1 MYVVTY
7 YPMPCG
13 MGAIIERGH
22 NMAITIRKNNNISKS
37 VADLTTASELEKSMR
52 GLVNNQAR
60 EYVKTGMAVKNSQKT
75 VDGNIRHNCDV
86 DPFRGLALPMT
97 SPKDI
102 FNFLGNDGF
111 CIREDMFTPESVN
124 KDPLSV
130 MTFIK
135 DGKKIYIL
143 QNTFCNTLKQ
153 LITRYTTLSDRKELN
168 IDNRIDAFCTDVW
181 FDCVVCLGG
190 PHANETLNE
199 LEVRAW
205 VNKTLA
211 EEKAKDE
218 WE

>member
-1 MYVVTY
+1 
-7 YPMPCG
+7 
-13 MGAIIERGH
+13 
-22 NMAITIRKNNNISKS
+22 MAITIRRNNNISKS

-75 VDGNIRHNCDV
+75 ADGNIRHNCDV

-111 CIREDMFTPESVN
+111 CIRESILSDVENIN

-130 MTFIK
+130 MAFINK
-135 DGKKIYIL
+135 NGEKIYIL

-153 LITRYTTLSDRKELN
+153 LITRYTTLNDRKELN
-168 IDNRIDAFCTDVW
+168 IDNKIDAFCTDVW

-211 EEKAKDE
+211 EGKEKDNNE
-218 WE
+218 WV

>member
-1 MYVVTY
+1 
-7 YPMPCG
+7 
-13 MGAIIERGH
+13 
-22 NMAITIRKNNNISKS
+22 MAITIRKNNNNISKS
-37 VADLTTASELEKSMR
+37 VADLVTSSELEKSMR

-60 EYVKTGMAVKNSQKT
+60 EYVKTGMAVKNPTKT
-75 VDGNIRHNCDV
+75 VDGNVRHNCDV

-102 FNFLGNDGF
+102 FNFLDTDGF
-111 CIREDMFTPESVN
+111 CIREDMFTPETVN
-124 KDPLSV
+124 KDPLAV
-130 MTFIK
+130 MAFTNK
-135 DGKKIYIL
+135 NGEKIYIL

-153 LITRYTTLSDRKELN
+153 LINRYTTLKDRKELN

-190 PHANETLNE
+190 PHANEILNE

-218 WE
+218 WA

>member
-1 MYVVTY
+1 
-7 YPMPCG
+7 
-13 MGAIIERGH
+13 
-22 NMAITIRKNNNISKS
+22 MAICIKKNISKS
-37 VADLTTASELEKSMR
+37 VADLTVASEMEKSMR
-52 GLVNNQAR
+52 GLTSNVAR
-60 EYVKTGMAVKNSQKT
+60 EYVKSGLSLKNPTKT

-102 FNFLGNDGF
+102 FNFLGNDEF
-111 CIREDMFTPESVN
+111 CIRESVLSDVENIN

-130 MTFIK
+130 MAFIK
-135 DGKKIYIL
+135 DGEKIYVL

-168 IDNRIDAFCTDVW
+168 IDNRIDGFCLDVW

-205 VNKTLA
+205 INKTLA
-211 EEKAKDE
+211 EEQAKNE
-218 WE
+218 WV

>member
-1 MYVVTY
+1 MT
-7 YPMPCG
+7 
-13 MGAIIERGH
+13 
-22 NMAITIRKNNNISKS
+22 ITIRKNNNISKS

-60 EYVKTGMAVKNSQKT
+60 EYVKTGMAVKNLTKT

-102 FNFLGNDGF
+102 FNFLGNDEF
-111 CIREDMFTPESVN
+111 CIRESILSDTENIN
-124 KDPLSV
+124 KDPLAV
-130 MTFIK
+130 MAFTNK
-135 DGKKIYIL
+135 NGEKIYIL

-153 LITRYTTLSDRKELN
+153 LVTRYTTLSDRKELG
-168 IDNRIDAFCTDVW
+168 IDNRIDAFCTDAW

-190 PHANETLNE
+190 PHANSVLNE

-211 EEKAKDE
+211 EEKARKNE
-218 WE
+218 WV

>member
-1 MYVVTY
+1 
-7 YPMPCG
+7 
-13 MGAIIERGH
+13 
-22 NMAITIRKNNNISKS
+22 MAIKIRRDENISKS
-37 VADLTTASELEKSMR
+37 VADLATATDLEKAVR
-52 GLVNNQAR
+52 GLQSNVAR
-60 EYVKTGMAVKNSQKT
+60 EYVKTGMSIKNPVKT

-102 FNFLGNDGF
+102 FNFLGNDEF
-111 CIREDMFTPESVN
+111 CIRESFLSDVERIN

-130 MTFIK
+130 MTFANK
-135 DGKKIYIL
+135 DGEKIYVL

-153 LITRYTTLSDRKELN
+153 LITRYTTSSDRKELN
-168 IDNRIDAFCTDVW
+168 IDNRIDGFCLDVW

-190 PHANETLNE
+190 PHANSTLNE

-211 EEKAKDE
+211 EEQAKNE
-218 WE
+218 WV

>member
-1 MYVVTY
+1 
-7 YPMPCG
+7 
-13 MGAIIERGH
+13 
-22 NMAITIRKNNNISKS
+22 MAITIRISKS
-37 VADLTTASELEKSMR
+37 VADLATASELEKSMR
-52 GLVNNQAR
+52 GLMGNQAR
-60 EYVKTGMAVKNSQKT
+60 EYVKTGLAVKNPTKT
-75 VDGNIRHNCDV
+75 VDGNVRHNCDV

-102 FNFLGNDGF
+102 FNFLDTDGF
-111 CIREDMFTPESVN
+111 CIREDMFTPETVN
-124 KDPLSV
+124 KDPLAV
-130 MTFIK
+130 MAFTNK
-135 DGKKIYIL
+135 NGEKIYVL

-153 LITRYTTLSDRKELN
+153 LVTRYTTLSDRKELS

-190 PHANETLNE
+190 PHANEILNE

-218 WE
+218 WA

>member
-1 MYVVTY
+1 
-7 YPMPCG
+7 
-13 MGAIIERGH
+13 
-22 NMAITIRKNNNISKS
+22 MAITIRKNNNISKS
-37 VADLTTASELEKSMR
+37 VADLVTSSELEKNLR

-60 EYVKTGMAVKNSQKT
+60 EYVKTGMAVKNLTKT
-75 VDGNIRHNCDV
+75 ADGNIRHNCDV

-102 FNFLGNDGF
+102 FNFLGNDEF
-111 CIREDMFTPESVN
+111 CIRESILSDVENIS

-130 MTFIK
+130 MAFINK
-135 DGKKIYIL
+135 NGEKIYIL

-153 LITRYTTLSDRKELN
+153 LITRYTTLNDRKELN
-168 IDNRIDAFCTDVW
+168 IDNKIDAFCTDVW

-205 VNKTLA
+205 INKTLA
-211 EEKAKDE
+211 EEKAKNE
-218 WE
+218 WV

>member
-1 MYVVTY
+1 
-7 YPMPCG
+7 
-13 MGAIIERGH
+13 
-22 NMAITIRKNNNISKS
+22 MAICIRRNNDISKS

-60 EYVKTGMAVKNSQKT
+60 EYVKTGLAVKNPTKT
-75 VDGNIRHNCDV
+75 VDGNIRHNCDA
-86 DPFRGLALPMT
+86 DPYRGLALPMT

-111 CIREDMFTPESVN
+111 CIREDMFTPETVN

-130 MTFIK
+130 MAFINK
-135 DGKKIYIL
+135 DGGKIYIL

-153 LITRYTTLSDRKELN
+153 LITRYTTLNDRKELG

-190 PHANETLNE
+190 PHANEKLNE
-199 LEVRAW
+199 LETKAW
-205 VNKTLA
+205 INKTLA
-211 EEKAKDE
+211 EEKEKNE
-218 WE
+218 WA